1 MIIRRKINGIE
12 YPILLTP
19 EELKLAH
26 EIYEHREYVIYYRDI
41 LTNKDNPEFKDEKEF
56 KREYGI
62 SKEYILENIEV
73 FVNIVI
79 KKIKENKEKY
89 NFSNNDF
96 SKICA
101 FYEVINELA
110 ND

>member
-1 MIIRRKINGIE
+1 MIIRRKINGVE
-12 YPILLTP
+12 YQILLTP

-26 EIYEHREYVIYYRDI
+26 EIYVHREYVIYYKDV
-41 LTNKDNPEFKDEKEF
+41 LTNK
-56 KREYGI
+56 REYKI

-73 FVNIVI
+73 FVNAVI

-101 FYEVINELA
+101 FYEVINELT
-110 ND
+110 NN